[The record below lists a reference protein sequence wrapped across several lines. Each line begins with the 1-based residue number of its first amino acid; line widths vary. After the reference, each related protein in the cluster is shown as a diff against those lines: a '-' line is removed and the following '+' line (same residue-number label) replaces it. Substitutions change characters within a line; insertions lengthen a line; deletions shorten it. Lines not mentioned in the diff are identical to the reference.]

1 MNMGIVDHSSY
12 YTIQDTHCM
21 DTIKECWNEKRAEIV
36 QSLQDRDV
44 AIMTDGG
51 MDSPGH
57 CAQYC
62 TYTTMEN
69 ESRAILSI
77 ITGLKESGLRCSS
90 QCGDVIGVH
99 GGGVV
104 AMVAAGSM
112 VTSSVCSVG
121 LALDPWPP
129 LPLPLPCLV
138 PPPPPLLP
146 PLSLEPALFPLSVI
160 PPLAL
165 PLRTMP
171 LPPGPGPA
179 LSPLSVALPLHP
191 FVPHGPA
198 LFSLP
203 PLSATLPLVHPLHP
217 LPLVALAPD
226 QPSLASL
233 DTSEGTS

>member
-90 QCGDVIGVH
+90 QRGDVIGVH

-112 VTSSVCSVG
+112 VTSSVCSMRRVG
-121 LALDPWPP
+121 VRP
-129 LPLPLPCLV
+129 LVSSASASSLSGSSSPSSAATSFTRTCTLSSLCHSSSGSSSPYYASSTRTRTC
-138 PPPPPLLP
+138 
-146 PLSLEPALFPLSVI
+146 PLSSLCCSS
-160 PPLAL
+160 
-165 PLRTMP
+165 
-171 LPPGPGPA
+171 
-179 LSPLSVALPLHP
+179 SPS
-191 FVPHGPA
+191 FCTTWTCT
-198 LFSLP
+198 LFSSSSLCHSSFSSSSP
-203 PLSATLPLVHPLHP
+203 PF
-217 LPLVALAPD
+217 
-226 QPSLASL
+226 ASC
-233 DTSEGTS
+233 GTGT